1 MGILRRGHLVEVD
14 RSKLVAG
21 YSGQTAMKTTE
32 VVQSAMGG
40 VLFVDEAYALI
51 SDERDAFGREALDT
65 LIKLVEDHRDDL
77 VVILAGYVDEMHSL
91 LTKNPG
97 IQCVPGPSRARSRQ
111 PPGRLW
117 LLTGVAGPS
126 LAPSRRSRFPTVI
139 DFDDYTEAELME
151 ITESMLRK
159 EMMSL
164 TTEAR
169 EVLQMKFEA
178 MARLHSRQNGNGRAV
193 RNTLEAAKRRQA
205 LRLVQWRNTGR
216 LPQKEEMSKL
226 AAADFRDDA

>member
-1 MGILRRGHLVEVD
+1 MPVQSSSTLHMIFRGNPGTGKTSVARCARRAARSSVPPPFLTRLAPLWSLCSVVASLLKAMGILRRGHLVEVD

-91 LTKNPG
+91 LAKNPG
-97 IQCVPGPSRARSRQ
+97 IQCVVSMY
-111 PPGRLW
+111 PP
-117 LLTGVAGPS
+117 PP
-126 LAPSRRSRFPTVI
+126 LA
-139 DFDDYTEAELME
+139 
-151 ITESMLRK
+151 
-159 EMMSL
+159 
-164 TTEAR
+164 
-169 EVLQMKFEA
+169 
-178 MARLHSRQNGNGRAV
+178 
-193 RNTLEAAKRRQA
+193 
-205 LRLVQWRNTGR
+205 
-216 LPQKEEMSKL
+216 
-226 AAADFRDDA
+226 